1 MNKSTRFM
9 HPKNINYLLYNEL
22 LINIKRLNSEDFGQ
36 VNKKKVTKKGL
47 ILTISIIAAVVA
59 ASFLVYFIP

>member
-1 MNKSTRFM
+1 
-9 HPKNINYLLYNEL
+9 L
-22 LINIKRLNSEDFGQ
+22 LINIKHLNSEDFGQ